1 MRLER
6 AEATKAGTPL
16 QCLTSDRSPITW
28 MSTTEGPSSTVDSL
42 KGVHLGEKIQV
53 VDDHLARVRYSPN
66 PLNRCVCVCA
76 KHTGAATVKPIWKS
90 LWGAYP
96 NE

>member
-66 PLNRCVCVCA
+66 PLNRCVCLCET
-76 KHTGAATVKPIWKS
+76 HRRSDSETYLEKS
-90 LWGAYP
+90 MGRLP
-96 NE
+96 K